1 MRNSASLP
9 VQSKYRWWLVAL
21 ARVMLPAILV
31 VASGCSTTFKGVPE
45 PANDRSADLAAL
57 QKRNTAQLID
67 SCLESPTVV
76 CRNSIIRSRK
86 AAEDVRFLEFE
97 ESVFVEG
104 RKVGFFSTLATLGL
118 TTASAVSS
126 GGSSQA
132 MAGLAA
138 LITGTRETYSKEV
151 LAEKTITTLFTT
163 MRANRATIELAIR
176 SDLLSPIGDFSLE
189 DGMAQIE
196 LYRRAGTVHGAL
208 DSVQETVGVKARDAE
223 AKLQERFSYKL
234 DVQAQKL
241 KIFICGA
248 SPKCTTPNADAIA
261 KMKEDCWSTV
271 GVAPAT
277 RILDFVLQE
286 SFARQ
291 RALTASCLGL

>member
-1 MRNSASLP
+1 MRNTASLP
-9 VQSKYRWWLVAL
+9 VEPKVRRWLAAI
-21 ARVMLPAILV
+21 ARVMLPAVLA

-45 PANDRSADLAAL
+45 PATDRIADLAAL
-57 QKRNTAQLID
+57 QRRNTAQLVD
-67 SCLESPTVV
+67 SCLTAPTVV

-86 AAEDVRFLEFE
+86 AAEDIRFFQFE

-104 RKVGFFSTLATLGL
+104 RKFGFFSTLATLGL

-126 GGSSQA
+126 GGSAQA

-151 LAEKTITTLFTT
+151 LAEKTITALFTT
-163 MRANRATIELAIR
+163 MRANRTTIELAIR
-176 SDLLSPIGDFSLE
+176 SELLAPIEEFSPE

-196 LYRRAGTVHGAL
+196 LYRRAGTMHGAL
-208 DSVQETVGVKARDAE
+208 DSVQEIVGVKARDAE

-241 KIFICGA
+241 KVLLCGA
-248 SPKCTTPNADAIA
+248 SPKCTTLNSEAIA
-261 KMKEDCWSTV
+261 KMKADCWTTV
-271 GVAPAT
+271 GVEPST
-277 RILDFVLQE
+277 RIVDFVLQE

>member
-1 MRNSASLP
+1 MSSTASSQVGWKHRLWLAACARAMLP
-9 VQSKYRWWLVAL
+9 VIFVL
-21 ARVMLPAILV
+21 
-31 VASGCSTTFKGVPE
+31 ASGCSTTFKGVPE
-45 PANDRSADLAAL
+45 PATDRAADLAAL

-67 SCLESPTVV
+67 GCLEKPTVT

-86 AAEDVRFLEFE
+86 AAEDIRFFQFE
-97 ESVFVEG
+97 EGVFAEG

-126 GGSSQA
+126 GGSAQV

-151 LAEKTITTLFTT
+151 LAEKTITALFTA

-176 SDLLSPIGDFSLE
+176 SELLVPIEQFSPE
-189 DGMAQIE
+189 DGMAKIE

-208 DSVQETVGVKARDAE
+208 DSVQEIVGVKARDAE
-223 AKLQERFSYKL
+223 AKLQETFSYKPDL
-234 DVQAQKL
+234 QAQKL
-241 KIFICGA
+241 RVLLCGT
-248 SPKCTTPNADAIA
+248 SPKCTSLNSDAIA
-261 KMKEDCWSTV
+261 TMKKDCWTKV
-271 GVAPAT
+271 GVEPST
-277 RILDFVLQE
+277 LILDFILQE

-291 RALTASCLGL
+291 RAATASCLGL